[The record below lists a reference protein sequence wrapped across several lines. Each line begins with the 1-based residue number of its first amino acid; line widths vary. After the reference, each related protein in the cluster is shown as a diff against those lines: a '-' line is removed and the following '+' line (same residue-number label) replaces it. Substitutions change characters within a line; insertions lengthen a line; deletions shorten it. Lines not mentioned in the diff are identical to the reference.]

1 MSELM
6 PYQSRPVANLIGEN
20 RFKAVQHKLK
30 ALAKALDSAVADL
43 AAVQVRMK
51 HYANRSETLARHIGP
66 NAAELDPKFVAMQD
80 AVSLAL
86 GGASQEL
93 FRLQQMVSDLSNSAE
108 SARAGHARMYGPLD
122 EVRDRPEKTPKAGFL
137 IR

>member
-30 ALAKALDSAVADL
+30 TLAKALDSAVADL

-51 HYANRSETLARHIGP
+51 HYANRSETLARHIDD
-66 NAAELDPKFVAMQD
+66 ADLDPKFVAMQD
-80 AVSLAL
+80 VVSVAL